1 MTPLWSRLKFT
12 HKVTARNL
20 FRYKKR
26 FFMTVVGIAGCTAL
40 LVTGFGVRDSVSDI
54 VGLQYGELNQYQLT
68 LGLRDPSALEGRD
81 LQAVLEDS
89 SRIES
94 SLAVMQQEMDIVP
107 DEGRPADSLVVFV
120 PQDVDALGQTSS
132 SATAPTAR
140 RSPLTRTPLVVTE
153 KSASAGWQV
162 AATTHLGRTMTATR
176 PS

>member
-1 MTPLWSRLKFT
+1 M
-12 HKVTARNL
+12 
-20 FRYKKR
+20 
-26 FFMTVVGIAGCTAL
+26 
-40 LVTGFGVRDSVSDI
+40 TGFGVRDSVSDI

-120 PQDVDALGQTSS
+120 PQDVDALGPVSY
-132 SATAPTAR
+132 
-140 RSPLTRTPLVVTE
+140 
-153 KSASAGWQV
+153 
-162 AATTHLGRTMTATR
+162 THLDVYKRQVVERISIFFTV